1 MQLLTTEKY
10 KGYKDLV
17 LVSHSM
23 GTIFLQ
29 NFLAKFNLKEI
40 FNLNLKQ
47 IHFVAPTR
55 DFGDFKIDSNWSGIL
70 NQSENIFIYHSK
82 DDEKCDF
89 VDGEFYHKN
98 LPKSQFIVFT
108 NKGHF
113 DQTTFPEL
121 IKNIDKL

>member
-1 MQLLTTEKY
+1 MILM
-10 KGYKDLV
+10 DLSV
-17 LVSHSM
+17 LIRARV
-23 GTIFLQ
+23 
-29 NFLAKFNLKEI
+29 
-40 FNLNLKQ
+40 
-47 IHFVAPTR
+47 
-55 DFGDFKIDSNWSGIL
+55 
-70 NQSENIFIYHSK
+70 YHSK